1 MTEHQQL
8 DPRLSWIAQA
18 LNDAAQT
25 LQPAARAAYVAQAN
39 RELGAI
45 AGALHAGAQEPA
57 QAFVPQRQPMAPVEQ
72 D

>member
-1 MTEHQQL
+1 MTEQQKPDTRL
-8 DPRLSWIAQA
+8 DWITQA

-25 LQPAARAAYVAQAN
+25 LPPAARAAYVQKAN
-39 RELGAI
+39 IELTVL

-57 QAFVPQRQPMAPVEQ
+57 QAFVPQRQPLAPAEQ

>member
-1 MTEHQQL
+1 MTEQQQP
-8 DPRLSWIAQA
+8 DPRLAWITQA

-57 QAFVPQRQPMAPVEQ
+57 QAFVPQRPSLATAEQ